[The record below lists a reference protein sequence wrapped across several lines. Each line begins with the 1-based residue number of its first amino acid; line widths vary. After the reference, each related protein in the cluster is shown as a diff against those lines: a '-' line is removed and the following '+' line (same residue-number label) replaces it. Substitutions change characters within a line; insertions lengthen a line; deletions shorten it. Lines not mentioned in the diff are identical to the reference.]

1 MINTIGSFNLPS
13 QLIYQLTVT
22 AVSVGIAVGV
32 AVLLELLGGSFPAA
46 RAARISLAAGLEPR

>member
-1 MINTIGSFNLPS
+1 VINTIGSFNLPS

-22 AVSVGIAVGV
+22 AVSVGIAVGR
-32 AVLLELLGGSFPAA
+32 AVLLELLGGSF